1 MNKNFLNLRFFFGLA
16 ILGFVQSCETI
27 MSIPS
32 SVVETSS
39 KAADYV
45 GSIFEDEKD
54 EIITLSKEEDEN
66 NDIKGMSTDNNNLA
80 LENEINEPVKQ
91 KEKSELSNESEL
103 NNTNISD
110 YDQVLEAVPA
120 EDLKTNELTETV
132 TTKSARAEINQKEDL
147 KVNSKK
153 KNLKNK
159 EFSEFNFESPE
170 LKLKNKIQ
178 FRIATINFTSGSSS
192 LKRKDI
198 KKIKDVMQIA
208 LQKNAIVKIVGHA
221 STRTKDLP
229 EIEHKLVNFNISDK
243 RSQSVAK
250 IFVDNN
256 FPIKNL
262 ITEAVSDSKP
272 IFLESMPAGTNRN
285 QRTEIFIIY

>member
-80 LENEINEPVKQ
+80 LENEINEPVNP

>member
-32 SVVETSS
+32 SIVETSS

-80 LENEINEPVKQ
+80 LENEINEPVNP